1 MTMDKI
7 SAFWKRQPFVA
18 FNIRVM
24 DGRVYKVDH
33 PDFLLRSRDGKTL
46 RFVMED
52 DRVVGIDVAQITR
65 LETVGAR

>member
-18 FNIRVM
+18 FNIRVI
-24 DGRVYKVDH
+24 DGRVYKIDH
-33 PDFLLRSRDGKTL
+33 PDFLVRSRDGKTL

-52 DRVVGIDVAQITR
+52 DRVVAIDVSQITR
-65 LETVGAR
+65 LEAAIAR